1 MIQGTTS
8 LPQGRLLAPGW
19 EEEEACGGCPV
30 PLPLPKGLAAPWSG
44 HVDRI
49 LNETQRE
56 VLSQGPL
63 EGSPG
68 WELN

>member
-1 MIQGTTS
+1 MGAQFL
-8 LPQGRLLAPGW
+8 LP
-19 EEEEACGGCPV
+19 
-30 PLPLPKGLAAPWSG
+30 PLKGLAAPWSG
-44 HVDRI
+44 LVDRI

-56 VLSQGPL
+56 VLSQGHL